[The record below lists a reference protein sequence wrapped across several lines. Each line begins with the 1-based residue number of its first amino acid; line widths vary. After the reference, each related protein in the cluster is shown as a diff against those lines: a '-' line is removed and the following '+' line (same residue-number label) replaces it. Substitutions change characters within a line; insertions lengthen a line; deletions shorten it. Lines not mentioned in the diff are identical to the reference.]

1 MELRIGEQF
10 DEFEVVEKIG
20 SGSFSN
26 VYLAHDTVLERMVVL
41 KQLRHDLTGDDN
53 EWAAFINEAQ
63 ITASFFHPGLITV
76 HGLRVNDH
84 APYAVLVLE
93 YMDGGTLR
101 DMIDDNG
108 GLDLD
113 LVWNLAFQVGN
124 ALNYLH
130 RRGIVHRDI
139 KPENILYSKETN
151 WFKLTDFGLVYH
163 PERPEFEE
171 INDGQPGTLH
181 YMSPEQSQD
190 HEVDER
196 SDQYTLASVLYEALS
211 GAYYLP
217 LDQDEEDQ
225 DIIFQHILNDLPNRL
240 PPVHTDTVLV
250 EKLEDVLLKALSKKP
265 RKRYKSVSRFI
276 RDFTRVIEYM
286 ESAQDALTSEE
297 TA

>member
-196 SDQYTLASVLYEALS
+196 SDQYTLASVLYEA
-211 GAYYLP
+211 
-217 LDQDEEDQ
+217 
-225 DIIFQHILNDLPNRL
+225 
-240 PPVHTDTVLV
+240 
-250 EKLEDVLLKALSKKP
+250 
-265 RKRYKSVSRFI
+265 
-276 RDFTRVIEYM
+276 
-286 ESAQDALTSEE
+286 
-297 TA
+297 